1 MQRPGTYL
9 CYTAAS
15 NQRFCLKWSE
25 VGPDICIKK
34 KQQQQTTQQRLI
46 YSQCGE
52 PRRAILLNWGLL
64 ALSFPSGSAVK
75 ESSCSVGVAR
85 DMDLIP
91 GSGRSP
97 EEGKGYPTPIFLPGE
112 SVGQRILA
120 GYTVHRIAESD
131 TIEVTEH
138 ARIVASQCC
147 ASFCRYSK
155 ANHSY
160 VYIYPLPLDLL
171 PSSPISAL
179 QVITEPA
186 LLSAMQQ
193 LPSSYLF
200 YTQ

>member
-9 CYTAAS
+9 CYTATS
-15 NQRFCLKWSE
+15 NQRVCLKWSE

-52 PRRAILLNWGLL
+52 PRRAILLLNWGLL

-97 EEGKGYPTPIFLPGE
+97 EEGKGYPPQYSCLE
-112 SVGQRILA
+112 NL
-120 GYTVHRIAESD
+120 SD
-131 TIEVTEH
+131 RGSWQAIQSTG
-138 ARIVASQCC
+138 SQ
-147 ASFCRYSK
+147 SLTRLK
-155 ANHSY
+155 
-160 VYIYPLPLDLL
+160 
-171 PSSPISAL
+171 
-179 QVITEPA
+179 
-186 LLSAMQQ
+186 
-193 LPSSYLF
+193 
-200 YTQ
+200 